1 MGRQIYPSSNPTGFG
16 INRDT
21 DKLVVTP
28 GICAGMTA
36 VWCLKMGI
44 GLKLESTAP
53 GVADATAIQFS
64 YELYNKNLA
73 FLTKEFLPSA
83 RLRLVEENV
92 WKGTG
97 RSTAASVIQNGNG
110 KVYFWGYTGHA
121 IGVARRDDKYYVFDP
136 DRGLEELLSTTEFK
150 QHIEKDYAKYIKDDG
165 WTLVQVEPDPKQ
177 LHLVV
182 PPKGK

>member
-1 MGRQIYPSSNPTGFG
+1 MDDPDRRGLREPQDRHRAAVRRRVGSRGERQDPQRG
-16 INRDT
+16 
-21 DKLVVTP
+21 
-28 GICAGMTA
+28 
-36 VWCLKMGI
+36 
-44 GLKLESTAP
+44 
-53 GVADATAIQFS
+53 
-64 YELYNKNLA
+64 
-73 FLTKEFLPSA
+73 A
-83 RLRLVEENV
+83 RLRLVETNV